1 MPEPDD
7 IESPLEEIVPVR
19 ALVNPAFLVFAKSLL
34 LGAGFPFYIQGER
47 VQDFFGWG
55 SIGTGFC
62 LVTGPPILFVVAKD
76 ADAIRELLEDA
87 DEGSGSSG
95 GTLVAVI
102 LVLLFVNVESAM
114 FSRLTLLPF
123 W

>member
-1 MPEPDD
+1 MG
-7 IESPLEEIVPVR
+7 VYR
-19 ALVNPAFLVFAKSLL
+19 
-34 LGAGFPFYIQGER
+34 YR
-47 VQDFFGWG
+47 
-55 SIGTGFC
+55 FC

-102 LVLLFVNVESAM
+102 LVLLFVNVEVCDVFKIDIAPLLVTVPEAVGTRA
-114 FSRLTLLPF
+114 FHSRALPRRAPLRKRSCRGGSS
-123 W
+123 